1 MMWPIML
8 EHLTVVIKEERKSNI
23 IDKNDFGIYI
33 KKKFKTIFEEVCA
46 WVCVCDV
53 RYFYLEYIEIQY

>member
-8 EHLTVVIKEERKSNI
+8 EHLTVVIKEGRKSNI

-46 WVCVCDV
+46 
-53 RYFYLEYIEIQY
+53 